1 MVLFGIE
8 ESPEVPVLVTRIGL
22 LASVAVILSAATFT
36 SPAKAQDDV
45 RRRGDIACK
54 TSSNKLCSRFFG
66 QGDMAILACLQQ
78 NKARL
83 APSCHKFLT
92 EIGQL
97 N

>member
-1 MVLFGIE
+1 MRL
-8 ESPEVPVLVTRIGL
+8 SM
-22 LASVAVILSAATFT
+22 LSATLALIVTVGT
-36 SPAKAQDDV
+36 LAPASAQQQDEL

-54 TSSNKLCSRFFG
+54 ASSNKLCSKFFG

-78 NKARL
+78 NKVKL
-83 APSCHKFLT
+83 APSCRKFLT

>member
-1 MVLFGIE
+1 VRL
-8 ESPEVPVLVTRIGL
+8 SL
-22 LASVAVILSAATFT
+22 LSATLALIVATG
-36 SPAKAQDDV
+36 SILPASAQQQDEL

-54 TSSNKLCSRFFG
+54 VSSNKLCSKFFG

-78 NKARL
+78 NKERL
-83 APSCHKFLT
+83 QPSCRKFLT

>member
-1 MVLFGIE
+1 MRLSVLSATLALI
-8 ESPEVPVLVTRIGL
+8 VVTG
-22 LASVAVILSAATFT
+22 SVASAQQQ
-36 SPAKAQDDV
+36 PPQDEL

-54 TSSNKLCSRFFG
+54 ASSNKLCSRFFG

-78 NKARL
+78 NKLKL
-83 APSCHKFLT
+83 AASCRKFLT

>member
-1 MVLFGIE
+1 VRLSMLSTTLALIVMTG
-8 ESPEVPVLVTRIGL
+8 SVVP
-22 LASVAVILSAATFT
+22 AS
-36 SPAKAQDDV
+36 AQQQDEL

-54 TSSNKLCSRFFG
+54 ASSNKLCSKFFG

-78 NKARL
+78 NKVKL
-83 APSCHKFLT
+83 APSCRKFLT

>member
-1 MVLFGIE
+1 MRLSLFLATLALI
-8 ESPEVPVLVTRIGL
+8 VVTG
-22 LASVAVILSAATFT
+22 SVAPASAQQ
-36 SPAKAQDDV
+36 QDEL

-54 TSSNKLCSRFFG
+54 ASSNKLCSKFFG

-78 NKARL
+78 NKEKL
-83 APSCHKFLT
+83 AASCRKFLT

>member
-1 MVLFGIE
+1 MRLSVFSATLALI
-8 ESPEVPVLVTRIGL
+8 VVTGSVIP
-22 LASVAVILSAATFT
+22 AS
-36 SPAKAQDDV
+36 AQQQDEL

-54 TSSNKLCSRFFG
+54 ASSNKLCSKFFG

-78 NKARL
+78 NKAKL
-83 APSCHKFLT
+83 ATSCRKFLT